1 VIPELDR
8 LYADCDKMYINQK
21 SWKDA
26 ILLSTESALRSGEQ
40 LALLWSDIELATRCI
55 HVRKEMSKTKKYR
68 DVPMT
73 SPVYEML
80 KQRLAERKQVEQGEQ
95 REFPEWSNSN
105 ALARRFKVI
114 VKNAGLGDYKWHDN
128 RHYTIT
134 NLFLKTSIK
143 DMEIAAISGHF
154 NMTTL
159 RRYTH
164 LRSEELYKKLW

>member
-55 HVRKEMSKTKKYR
+55 HVRKEMSKTKK
-68 DVPMT
+68 
-73 SPVYEML
+73 
-80 KQRLAERKQVEQGEQ
+80 RLAERKQVEQGEQ